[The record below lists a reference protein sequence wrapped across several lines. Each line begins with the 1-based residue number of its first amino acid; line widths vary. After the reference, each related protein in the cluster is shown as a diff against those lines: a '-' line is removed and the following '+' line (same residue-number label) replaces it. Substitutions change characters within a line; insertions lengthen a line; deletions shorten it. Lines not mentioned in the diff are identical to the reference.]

1 MIIDNMSLRVSPIRH
16 LMLLLLLKFSR
27 QLNQENVATY
37 EDTLYICVELAL
49 AK

>member
-16 LMLLLLLKFSR
+16 FMLLLLLKFS
-27 QLNQENVATY
+27 QQFSQENIAAY